1 MNNAV
6 SKGKAA
12 LAEEDGKLKKLLKA
26 IKKLFAKEFLWILFV
41 LLVSIP
47 LALIVEYL
55 LCKIGDS
62 GIAVDPLMS
71 LIEGYSLFM
80 VSYGV
85 SIAGFYF
92 SRMVVGAIKTL
103 TEKKE

>member
-1 MNNAV
+1 MSETV

-12 LAEEDGKLKKLLKA
+12 LAEGEGKLKKLLKA
-26 IKKLFAKEFLWILFV
+26 IKKLFAKEFLWVLLV

-47 LALIVEYL
+47 LALVVEYL
-55 LCKIGDS
+55 LCQIGDS
-62 GIAVDPLMS
+62 AVAVDPLMS
-71 LIEGYSLFM
+71 LVEGYSLFM
-80 VSYGV
+80 VSYAV

-92 SRMVVGAIKTL
+92 ARTVVGAIKTL

>member
-1 MNNAV
+1 MSEAV

-12 LAEEDGKLKKLLKA
+12 IAEEAGKLEKLLKA
-26 IKKLFAKEFLWILFV
+26 IKKLIAKEFLWVLFV

-62 GIAVDPLMS
+62 EVVVDPLMS
-71 LIEGYSLFM
+71 LIDGYSLFM
-80 VSYGV
+80 MSYGV

-92 SRMVVGAIKTL
+92 ARMVVGAIKTL